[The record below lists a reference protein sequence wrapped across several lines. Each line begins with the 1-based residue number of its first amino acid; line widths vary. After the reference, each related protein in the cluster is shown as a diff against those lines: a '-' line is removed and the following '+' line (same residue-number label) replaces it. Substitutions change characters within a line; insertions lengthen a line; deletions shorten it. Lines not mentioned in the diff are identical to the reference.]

1 MSFMSK
7 YSVIAPKLML
17 THNTFVRNKDIASIK
32 LRKPLLRN
40 TSKGKVNGSF
50 HLIENFI
57 NHKNA

>member
-1 MSFMSK
+1 MKK

-40 TSKGKVNGSF
+40 TRKGKVNGSF

-57 NHKNA
+57 KHKNA